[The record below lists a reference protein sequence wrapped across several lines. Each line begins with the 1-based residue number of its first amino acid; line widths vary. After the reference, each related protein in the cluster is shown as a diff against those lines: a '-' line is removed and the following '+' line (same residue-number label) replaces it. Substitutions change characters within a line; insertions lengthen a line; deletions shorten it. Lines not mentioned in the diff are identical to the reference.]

1 MWMPNIS
8 VAQEEEEGE
17 DTWELARA
25 FAEDTRSIMGTNW
38 PPRSYTC
45 TFCRRE
51 FRSAQALGG
60 HMNVHRR
67 DRARLH
73 HQSATVQDE
82 TRSVSMPTTSQT
94 SSLFYQIANCR
105 STENVKEVMPS
116 SVGNSLPIN
125 RYTDNY
131 NEMQVVSDEMCNG
144 VIKVNHEEKGVIE
157 ELDLEL
163 RLGHI
168 PTSAT
173 HEKLF
178 EKNNNVSVLNFR

>member
-8 VAQEEEEGE
+8 IAQEEEEGD

-25 FAEDTRSIMGTNW
+25 FAEDTKSVMGTNW

-45 TFCRRE
+45 TFCKRE

-73 HQSATVQDE
+73 HQSATVQYE

-94 SSLFYQIANCR
+94 SSLFYQTANCR
-105 STENVKEVMPS
+105 STNVKEVMPS

-125 RYTDNY
+125 RYSDNY
-131 NEMQVVSDEMCNG
+131 NEMQV
-144 VIKVNHEEKGVIE
+144 INHEEKGVIE

-168 PTSAT
+168 PTSAS